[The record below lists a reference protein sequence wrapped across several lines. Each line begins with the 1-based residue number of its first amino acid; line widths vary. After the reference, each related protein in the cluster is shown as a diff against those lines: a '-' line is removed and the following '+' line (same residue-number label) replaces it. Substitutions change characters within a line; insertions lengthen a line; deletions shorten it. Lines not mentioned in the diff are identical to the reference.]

1 MLIIKIS
8 FVFQG
13 LQRLKL
19 IRAVFQI
26 KTVPSGR
33 IMESSILW
41 SSCAPGKNIYNV
53 PLEQEVEVVAYFCLG
68 YILDSLMVCW
78 MRVVAFEPLG
88 LCRTSLYKLPV
99 MRAFEAQYS
108 WPALHGV
115 EPLS

>member
-19 IRAVFQI
+19 THAVFQI
-26 KTVPSGR
+26 KIVPSGR

-41 SSCAPGKNIYNV
+41 PSCAPGKNIYTI

-99 MRAFEAQYS
+99 MWAFEA
-108 WPALHGV
+108 
-115 EPLS
+115 

>member
-41 SSCAPGKNIYNV
+41 SSCAPGKNIYTV

-78 MRVVAFEPLG
+78 MRVVAFEPLI
-88 LCRTSLYKLPV
+88 SLPQDGQLAENDFIISP
-99 MRAFEAQYS
+99 QCGH
-108 WPALHGV
+108 L
-115 EPLS
+115 